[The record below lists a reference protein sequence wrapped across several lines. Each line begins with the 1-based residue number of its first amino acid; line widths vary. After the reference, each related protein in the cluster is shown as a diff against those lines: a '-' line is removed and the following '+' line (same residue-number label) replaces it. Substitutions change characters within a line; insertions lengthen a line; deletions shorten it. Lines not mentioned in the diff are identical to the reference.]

1 MIRKDARREAPGGSS
16 SGALEASDDEARSVA
31 GPALVVV
38 GPPGA
43 GKTTVATLLAE
54 RLGVDVRDT
63 DADIEAETGMTVPD
77 LFVERGESAFRALEE
92 QAVAKALVEL
102 SANPKGGV
110 LALGGG
116 AVLSER
122 TREALR
128 EYRVVYLE
136 VGLTAAVQRVGL
148 GVGRP
153 LLIGNVRSTLK
164 RLLDER
170 APLYQQVADI
180 TIKTDGVD
188 AVVVADRVIEKLEG
202 MVSSEREV
210 PQS

>member
-1 MIRKDARREAPGGSS
+1 MI
-16 SGALEASDDEARSVA
+16 ASATR
-31 GPALVVV
+31 PALVIV

-77 LFVERGESAFRALEE
+77 LFVEKGEPAFRALEE

-102 SANPKGGV
+102 SANPAGGV

-128 EYRVVYLE
+128 GYRVVYLQ
-136 VGLTAAVQRVGL
+136 VGLTSAVQRVGL

-180 TIKTDGVD
+180 TINTDGVE
-188 AVVVADRVIEKLEG
+188 AAAVADRVIEKLEG

>member
-1 MIRKDARREAPGGSS
+1 LSPE
-16 SGALEASDDEARSVA
+16 
-31 GPALVVV
+31 GPRLVIV
-38 GPPGA
+38 GPPGS

-54 RLGVDVRDT
+54 RLDVDVRDT
-63 DADIEAETGMTVPD
+63 DADVESATGMAVAD
-77 LFVERGESAFRALEE
+77 IFIEKGESAFRELEE
-92 QAVAKALVEL
+92 EAVAKALVEH
-102 SANPKGGV
+102 AGV

-128 EYRVVYLE
+128 PHRVVYLE
-136 VGLTAAVQRVGL
+136 VGLAAAVQRVGL

-153 LLIGNVRSTLK
+153 LLLGNVRSTLK

-170 APLYQQVADI
+170 APLYRAVADI

-188 AVVVADRVIEKLEG
+188 PAVVVDRVMDELRG
-202 MVSSEREV
+202 DA
-210 PQS
+210 

>member
-1 MIRKDARREAPGGSS
+1 LSPEVPR
-16 SGALEASDDEARSVA
+16 
-31 GPALVVV
+31 LVIV

-63 DADIEAETGMTVPD
+63 DADVEAATGMAVAD
-77 LFVERGESAFRALEE
+77 IFIEMGEPEFRELEE
-92 QAVAKALVEL
+92 EAVAKALVAL
-102 SANPKGGV
+102 SANDTGGV

-128 EYRVVYLE
+128 PYRVVYLE

-148 GVGRP
+148 GAGRP
-153 LLIGNVRSTLK
+153 LLLGNVRSTLK
-164 RLLDER
+164 RLLDAR
-170 APLYQQVADI
+170 APLYRDVADI

-188 AVVVADRVIEKLEG
+188 AATVADQVMDELRG
-202 MVSSEREV
+202 DA
-210 PQS
+210 

>member
-1 MIRKDARREAPGGSS
+1 M
-16 SGALEASDDEARSVA
+16 
-31 GPALVVV
+31 GPALVIV

-63 DADIEAETGMTVPD
+63 DADVEAAAGMSVPD
-77 LFVERGESAFRALEE
+77 IFVEKGEPAFRELEE
-92 QAVAKALVEL
+92 EAVAKALADL

-116 AVLSER
+116 AVLSAR

-128 EYRVVYLE
+128 PYRVLYLE
-136 VGLTAAVQRVGL
+136 VGLAGAVQRVGL

-153 LLIGNVRSTLK
+153 LLLGNVRSTLK

-170 APLYQQVADI
+170 APLYREVADI
-180 TIKTDGVD
+180 TINTDDVD
-188 AVVVADRVIEKLEG
+188 AAVVADQVIDRMKEMNE
-202 MVSSEREV
+202 
-210 PQS
+210 